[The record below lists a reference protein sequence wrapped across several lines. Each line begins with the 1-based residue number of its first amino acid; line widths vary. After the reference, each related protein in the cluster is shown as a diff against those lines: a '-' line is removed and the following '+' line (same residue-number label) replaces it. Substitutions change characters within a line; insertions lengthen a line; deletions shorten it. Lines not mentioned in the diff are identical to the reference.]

1 MKLSLLIL
9 LILWLI
15 IDSVD
20 QKGFIYRRW
29 QTGRCRSLS
38 WKYFWLTCLMYDYFK
53 ITVNK
58 QSPKSMQSCFYI
70 LSKVYASVIFAYYFN
85 NYEYP
90 CAQASFIN
98 LNKFYIKV
106 YFKKKYN
113 APFITLRFSTTE
125 NKKMGFCI
133 ANDINNTQM
142 ITMKICAKGSKM
154 FRIYKLCEI
163 FPL

>member
-1 MKLSLLIL
+1 MFFSLKYSNDDEQHTRKVLTLKWIFLMIL

-38 WKYFWLTCLMYDYFK
+38 WKYFWLTCLMYEYFK

-70 LSKVYASVIFAYYFN
+70 LS
-85 NYEYP
+85 
-90 CAQASFIN
+90 
-98 LNKFYIKV
+98 
-106 YFKKKYN
+106 
-113 APFITLRFSTTE
+113 
-125 NKKMGFCI
+125 
-133 ANDINNTQM
+133 
-142 ITMKICAKGSKM
+142 
-154 FRIYKLCEI
+154 
-163 FPL
+163 